1 MISWTKITN
10 SISPLNQP
18 ILKEGSRGKAVRE
31 LQKLLLPHRV
41 FIHLNEQGACVFPGK
56 EVIDGIFGAKTK
68 QAVILY
74 QNMKF
79 LVGNGIV
86 DTQTWRSLYQGAP
99 VDMPILKQGSKGE
112 LVENIQETLAISGYY
127 QGELDGDFGSITETA
142 VKDLQKQTGLVVD
155 GIVGDRTWFEL
166 SAINTI
172 FC

>member
-1 MISWTKITN
+1 MTSSTKITN
-10 SISPLNQP
+10 SISQLNQP
-18 ILKEGSRGKAVRE
+18 ILEQGSRGEAVKE

-41 FIHLNEQGACVFPGK
+41 FVYLNQQGACVFPGE

-74 QNMKF
+74 QNIKF
-79 LVGNGIV
+79 LVEDGIV
-86 DTQTWRSLYQGAP
+86 DDRTWRSLYQGAP

-112 LVENIQETLAISGYY
+112 LVEKIQARLAISGYY
-127 QGELDGDFGSITETA
+127 QGEVDGDFGPITETA
-142 VKDLQKQTGLVVD
+142 VKNLQQQTGLVVD

-166 SAINTI
+166 STINTI